1 VASTIFSNHGK
12 RLQRQINA
20 PAAIRRLFDN
30 RKVRFFRDIVGF
42 RLAHQHG
49 LGKRLP
55 EGAVPFHI
63 GSGTGEVKGRSQIE
77 YVKQQ
82 ARQEQIN
89 DEDDYRGF
97 DECGNRRAAHAL
109 SPAFDTESLIAAHG
123 GDDESENNWFRQG
136 YADVAENKCIDSACP
151 ELFRT
156 DVQCEACDQ
165 KAAQQSSAIPQCHQY
180 RQG

>member
-1 VASTIFSNHGK
+1 M
-12 RLQRQINA
+12 

-30 RKVRFFRDIVGF
+30 RKVRSFRDIVGF

-49 LGKRLP
+49 LGKRRL
-55 EGAVPFHI
+55 EVAVPFHI

-109 SPAFDTESLIAAHG
+109 SSAFDPETLITAHR
-123 GDDESENNWFRQG
+123 GDDKSENNWFRQG
-136 YADVAENKCIDSACP
+136 YTDVAEYQCIDSSCP
-151 ELFRT
+151 ELCRT
-156 DVQCEACDQ
+156 EVQCKACDEE
-165 KAAQQSSAIPQCHQY
+165 AAQ
-180 RQG
+180 